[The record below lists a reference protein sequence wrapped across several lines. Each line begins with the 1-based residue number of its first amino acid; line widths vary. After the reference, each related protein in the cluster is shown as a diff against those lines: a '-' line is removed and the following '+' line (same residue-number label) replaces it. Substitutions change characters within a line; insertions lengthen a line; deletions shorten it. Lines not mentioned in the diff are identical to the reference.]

1 LDKNL
6 TAYQLL
12 SSVYMQLQFNVY
24 VYSIPM
30 LYLADMVMKTKKA
43 SDIILLSP
51 VKHNLHLQP
60 LLPVIS
66 IGDE

>member
-1 LDKNL
+1 
-6 TAYQLL
+6 
-12 SSVYMQLQFNVY
+12 MQLQFNVY
-24 VYSIPM
+24 IYSIPM